1 MESVKELQELIKFC
15 VLLDWFY
22 VDDEMFLVWYY
33 TNKGLEKAQT
43 LEDFL
48 EFLEK
53 PKDTVWL
60 LKCYGRPKLSV
71 FKELKKKFKT
81 EGIKE
86 VKWFNNFREVKT
98 WERAL

>member
-1 MESVKELQELIKFC
+1 MESMKELQELIKFC

-22 VDDEMFLVWYY
+22 ADDDMFLVWYY

-43 LEDFL
+43 MEEFL

-53 PKDTVWL
+53 PKETVWL

-71 FKELKKKFKT
+71 FKELKEKFKA
-81 EGIKE
+81 EGIRE
-86 VKWFNNFREVKT
+86 VKWFNNLKEVRK
-98 WERAL
+98 WEP